1 MNYST
6 QWSPPENHKG
16 NDHSW
21 IKTLMNRLSEGRKTN
36 FYKGATHAKGMS
48 LKDLF
53 LSSHEKPTSLASL
66 LNSLPQ
72 ASPDNSEK

>member
-1 MNYST
+1 
-6 QWSPPENHKG
+6 
-16 NDHSW
+16 
-21 IKTLMNRLSEGRKTN
+21 MNRLSEGRKTN